1 MTATA
6 PEPAATGRLTR
17 VTLVG
22 PRQRIDLVLP
32 SEEPVGVLLPELVA
46 MAGHRPAEDPRAYQV
61 SLLGGQVLEPSAN
74 LRGAGVTDGTLL
86 RLDPLTDAP
95 PAPIVHDVSDEVAD
109 DLSQRS
115 GRWGPGP
122 RRWTATGTV
131 TAAAAMAA
139 VLACAVLPAVL
150 LVVIGAVV
158 LVAAT
163 VAGALGVRAIGVA
176 LVLAGAAIGLVALG
190 FWPMGW
196 PAHGALWTL
205 AIALAGLAL
214 GIAADQVRAGVLA
227 AATVL
232 GLLGVWTAMFAFG
245 VSVDRAAAVLA
256 VVSVGMLGLLPRL
269 AMMASGLTK
278 LDDRE
283 SSDEPVARVT
293 ALSTVDTAHR
303 GLALASV
310 AVAVS
315 GALAGWLLAQAGSAW
330 TVTMACLV
338 VVALLLRFR
347 AFPLTAE
354 VVSMVAAALVVAAGL
369 IEYWVRVAP
378 RLWWAGVAC
387 AVVIAVLG
395 LVALGYD
402 APPHVRARARQ
413 VADRAEGVAVV
424 ALVPVAV
431 GVFDVYTKLLHTF

>member
-1 MTATA
+1 MTAA
-6 PEPAATGRLTR
+6 ASQPAATGRLTR
-17 VTLVG
+17 VTMVG
-22 PRQRIDLVLP
+22 PRQRVDLVLP

-46 MAGHRPAEDPRAYQV
+46 MMGRSPADDPRAYQI
-61 SLLGGQVLEPSAN
+61 SLLGGRVLEPNAN

-109 DLSQRS
+109 DLSRRR
-115 GRWGPGP
+115 GRWGDRP
-122 RRWTATGTV
+122 RRWTATATV

-139 VLACAVLPAVL
+139 GLAGGVIPAVL
-150 LVVIGAVV
+150 LVVTGAVM

-163 VAGALGVRAIGVA
+163 VIGVLGARAIGVA
-176 LVLAGAAIGLVALG
+176 LVLAGAATDLVALG

-196 PAHGALWTL
+196 PAHAALWTL
-205 AIALAGLAL
+205 TIALAGLAL
-214 GIAADQVRAGVLA
+214 GIAAGQLRAGVLA
-227 AATVL
+227 AGTVL
-232 GLLGVWTAMFAFG
+232 GLLGLWTLLFALG
-245 VSVDRAAAVLA
+245 LSVGRVSAVMA

-269 AMMASGLTK
+269 AMMTSGLTR
-278 LDDRE
+278 LDDRQ
-283 SSDEPVARVT
+283 SNDEPVPRA
-293 ALSTVDTAHR
+293 AAMSIVDAAHR

-310 AVAVS
+310 PVAVS
-315 GALAGWLLAQAGSAW
+315 GALAGWSLAQAGSAW
-330 TVTMACLV
+330 TVAMACLV
-338 VVALLLRFR
+338 GIALLLRFR

-354 VVSMVAAALVVAAGL
+354 VVSMVAAALVVTAGL
-369 IEYWVRVAP
+369 IEYWMRAAP
-378 RLWWAGVAC
+378 ALWWAGVAC
-387 AVVIAVLG
+387 ALVVAVLG

-413 VADRAEGVAVV
+413 IADRAEGLAVV